1 MLGLADTKINM
12 QTVETR
18 SPMDVT
24 VDRTGKDFRARLLL
38 NRDALA
44 GNGCLIGCARAR

>member
-12 QTVETR
+12 ETVETR

-24 VDRTGKDFRARLLL
+24 VDLAGKDFRARLVL

-44 GNGCLIGCARAR
+44 GNGCLIDCASAR